1 MQIVGEVKGRE
12 YRWGV
17 VVVVV
22 VVVVVESCRL
32 PCALPSNNTAGG
44 RTQLRASLLLLR
56 TEMEMKQS
64 NLVAELNIVV
74 ITQVYHGRQEA

>member
-12 YRWGV
+12 YRWG
-17 VVVVV
+17 

-56 TEMEMKQS
+56 TEMKQS

>member
-56 TEMEMKQS
+56 TEMKQS